1 MNNKKTAAN
10 GVKIDLNT
18 LESLYNF
25 VSDNLQG
32 LENYYTTM
40 ISKKE
45 REKLPFILF
54 VIALYTNEVKK

>member
-1 MNNKKTAAN
+1 MNNKETASN
-10 GVKIDLNT
+10 GLKIDLNT
-18 LESLYNF
+18 LESFYAF
-25 VSDNLQG
+25 VSENLEG

-54 VIALYTNEVKK
+54 VIALYSNEVKK